1 MEIRVPAG
9 EKLSVSS
16 RSVGSVQ
23 PILVGKQAWLDGYGV
38 AEIEKRRGR
47 MSPQGEEE
55 SFSGEPSRQLPEHSS
70 FFVQMA
76 IRSASRVVQIHS
88 LNNSGSITPSERA
101 KRSRQS

>member
-55 SFSGEPSRQLPEHSS
+55 SFSGEPSRQLPEPSPI
-70 FFVQMA
+70 VPKV
-76 IRSASRVVQIHS
+76 IRSASRMVQIHRP
-88 LNNSGSITPSERA
+88 NNSGSITRSESA